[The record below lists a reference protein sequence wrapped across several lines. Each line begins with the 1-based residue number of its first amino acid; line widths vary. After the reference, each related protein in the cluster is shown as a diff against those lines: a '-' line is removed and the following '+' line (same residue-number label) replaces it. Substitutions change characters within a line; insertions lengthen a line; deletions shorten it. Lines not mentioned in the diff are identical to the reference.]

1 MGPGEG
7 PDSRGREPSTNLV
20 NEGFN
25 EVRERHRL
33 VDLLE
38 SGRLK
43 ADLIIK
49 GGKLVNVHSS
59 EIYEADVALSGTRIA
74 VVGEDAKEFTS
85 SKTKVVNAEGAFLS
99 PGLIDVH
106 YHVAGTY
113 LTMTNLAMSL
123 LARGTT
129 AIASD
134 FYEYGAV
141 AGPRAVE
148 AGLAEALRTPLKVLF
163 NVPLLAYIQ
172 NDPFGNSGKVKPED
186 LMEMLDWDAAVALG
200 EVQPQTGSD
209 PHVRSL
215 IEKTV
220 KLRKTVV
227 GHYVGFHGTG
237 VASWLSLGATSDHES
252 VDSEEALHKVR
263 SGVMIVARE
272 GSAAVDLRNVLRAV
286 TEHGLDPRRFVFC
299 TDEVDPI
306 ELKTLG
312 HMDYK
317 VRKAI
322 GMGVPPISAV
332 QMATINAAEY
342 YRVDNDIGSIAAGKI
357 ADIII
362 VKDLRDFRAQAV
374 IANGK
379 LVAER
384 GKYIMRL
391 RQPKFPK
398 FMRRTIHL
406 RPALEGTDFAVRTK
420 NAKATQAKVNVIKA
434 YEGSLISGRG
444 VAALDV
450 DRGVV
455 VPDPKKDI
463 LKASVIDRYGSNQ
476 IGSGFMSGFELHQGA
491 VAESFAPVPEYL
503 VAIGCSDDEVAFAV
517 NKVRDMQGGF
527 VVSANR
533 TVIADFHLPILGLIS
548 EDPLDKVTDALQRA
562 TDAFRRLGCRFKSPF
577 LSLMFM
583 AYPLIPTLKITQ
595 AGLVDVELMKYVDVV
610 VDEK

>member
-1 MGPGEG
+1 M
-7 PDSRGREPSTNLV
+7 TNLV

-33 VDLLE
+33 VDLLD

-43 ADLIIK
+43 ADLVIK

-59 EIYEADVALSGTRIA
+59 EIYHADVALSGNRIA
-74 VVGEDAKEFTS
+74 VVGDEVKEFVSPRTR
-85 SKTKVVNAEGAFLS
+85 VVNAKGAFLA
-99 PGLIDVH
+99 PGMIDVH

-141 AGPRAVE
+141 AGPKAIE

-172 NDPFGNSGKVKPED
+172 NDPFGNSGKVKAED

-209 PHVRSL
+209 PQVRAL

-220 KLRKTVV
+220 RLRKTVV
-227 GHYVGFHGTG
+227 GHFVGFHGTG
-237 VASWLSLGATSDHES
+237 VASWLNLGATSDHES
-252 VDSEEALHKVR
+252 VDSEEALQKIRRGVR
-263 SGVMIVARE
+263 IVARE

-286 TEHGLDPRRFVFC
+286 TEEGLDPRRFVLC
-299 TDEVDPI
+299 TDEIDPL
-306 ELKTLG
+306 ELKALG

-317 VRKAI
+317 VREAI
-322 GMGVPPISAV
+322 SIGVPPISAI

-342 YRVDNDIGSIAAGKI
+342 YRVDGDIGSITAGKI
-357 ADIII
+357 ADIVI

-379 LVAER
+379 MVAEDGR
-384 GKYIMRL
+384 YLGRL
-391 RQPKFPK
+391 PQPRFPK
-398 FMRRTIHL
+398 FMRRTIRL
-406 RPALEGTDFAVRTK
+406 KPSLNAADFAVHTRS
-420 NAKATQAKVNVIKA
+420 AKATQAKVNIIKA
-434 YEGSLISGRG
+434 YEGSLITGRA
-444 VAALDV
+444 VANLDV
-450 DRGVV
+450 DGGIVL
-455 VPDPKKDI
+455 PDPTRDL
-463 LKASVIDRYGSNQ
+463 LKVSVVDRYGSNR
-476 IGSGFMSGFELHQGA
+476 IGSAFMSGFQLREGA

-503 VAIGCSDDEVAFAV
+503 VALGCSDDDIAYAV

-533 TVIADFHLPILGLIS
+533 TVIADFRLPILGLIS
-548 EDPLDKVTDALQRA
+548 EDPLDRVSASLHRA
-562 TDAFRRLGCRFKSPF
+562 TEAYQSLGCRFKSPF

-583 AYPLIPTLKITQ
+583 TYPLIPTLKITQ
-595 AGLVDVELMKYVDVV
+595 AGLVDVDLMKYADVV
-610 VDEK
+610 IDED

>member
-1 MGPGEG
+1 M
-7 PDSRGREPSTNLV
+7 TNLV

-33 VDLLE
+33 VDLLN
-38 SGRLK
+38 SGKLK
-43 ADLIIK
+43 GDLLIK
-49 GGKLVNVHSS
+49 GGKLVNVYSS
-59 EIYEADVALSGTRIA
+59 EIYDADVALSGTRVA
-74 VVGEDAKEFTS
+74 LVGDEAKDFVS
-85 SKTKVVNAEGAFLS
+85 SKTKLVDAKGSFLS
-99 PGLIDVH
+99 PGMIDVH

-129 AIASD
+129 AVASD

-141 AGPRAVE
+141 AGPKAIE

-209 PHVRSL
+209 PHVRAL

-220 KLRKTVV
+220 RLRKTVV
-227 GHYVGFHGTG
+227 GHYVGFHEAG
-237 VASWLSLGATSDHES
+237 VASWLNLGATSDHES
-252 VDSEEALHKVR
+252 VDSEEALQKVR
-263 SGVMIVARE
+263 SGVRIVARE
-272 GSAAVDLRNVLRAV
+272 GSAAVDLRNVLRSV

-299 TDEVDPI
+299 TDEVDPL
-306 ELKTLG
+306 ELKNLG

-317 VRKAI
+317 VRKAVS
-322 GMGVPPISAV
+322 MGVPPISAL

-342 YRVDNDIGSIAAGKI
+342 YRVDNDIGSITAGKI
-357 ADIII
+357 ADIVISR
-362 VKDLRDFRAQAV
+362 DLRDFRAHRV

-379 LVAER
+379 LVAEGGR
-384 GKYIMRL
+384 YVGKL
-391 RQPKFPK
+391 PQPRFPK
-398 FMRRTIHL
+398 FMRRTIRL
-406 RPALEGTDFAVRTK
+406 RPSLKAADFAVRTK
-420 NAKATQAKVNVIKA
+420 NAKSTQAKVNVIKS
-434 YEGSLISGRG
+434 YEGSLITGRG
-444 VAALDV
+444 AATLEV
-450 DRGVV
+450 DGGVV
-455 VPDPKKDI
+455 VPDPKKDV
-463 LKASVIDRYGSNQ
+463 LKVSVVDRYGTNR
-476 IGSGFMSGFELHQGA
+476 IGSGFMSGFRLHQGA

-503 VAIGCSDDEVAFAV
+503 VAIGCSDDDVAFAV

-527 VVSANR
+527 VVAANR
-533 TVIADFHLPILGLIS
+533 TVIADFRLPILGLMS
-548 EDPLDKVTDALQRA
+548 EDPLDKVTATLHRA
-562 TDAFRRLGCRFKSPF
+562 TEAYRSLGCRFKSPF

-583 AYPLIPTLKITQ
+583 TYPLIPTLKITH
-595 AGLVDVELMKYVDVV
+595 AGLVDVDLMKYVDVV